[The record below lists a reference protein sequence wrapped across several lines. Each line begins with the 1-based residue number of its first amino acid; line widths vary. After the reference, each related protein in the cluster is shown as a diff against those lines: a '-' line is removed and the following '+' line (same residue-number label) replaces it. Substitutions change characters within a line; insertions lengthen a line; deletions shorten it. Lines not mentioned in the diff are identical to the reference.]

1 MIPGGC
7 SFFNWNVSLLFK
19 IVIRF
24 TNEWPGFATYSGYRQ
39 NRGWVQNR
47 LDLAEALQA
56 LKWVMETWPD
66 SISFVNALS
75 VVTDPVARETLSQ
88 AVVSKILPGSSIYY
102 DYRDQPL
109 LHHFGLQNV
118 KLVTNLVS
126 WTLDIDN
133 VEAALKQLED
143 KVKKRGKVL
152 NLAEIARMQ
161 QLTRC
166 LERLRP

>member
-1 MIPGGC
+1 MNG
-7 SFFNWNVSLLFK
+7 
-19 IVIRF
+19 R
-24 TNEWPGFATYSGYRQ
+24 FATYSGYRQ

-47 LDLAEALQA
+47 LDLAEAPQA
-56 LKWVMETWPD
+56 LNRILEALPD

-75 VVTDPVARETLSQ
+75 VLTDPVARETLSQ
-88 AVVSKILPGSSIYY
+88 AVVSKILPGSSINY
-102 DYRDQPL
+102 DYREQPL

-118 KLVTNLVS
+118 KLVPNPVS
-126 WTLDIDN
+126 WTLAIDN

-152 NLAEIARMQ
+152 NLDDIARMQ
-161 QLTRC
+161 QITRR